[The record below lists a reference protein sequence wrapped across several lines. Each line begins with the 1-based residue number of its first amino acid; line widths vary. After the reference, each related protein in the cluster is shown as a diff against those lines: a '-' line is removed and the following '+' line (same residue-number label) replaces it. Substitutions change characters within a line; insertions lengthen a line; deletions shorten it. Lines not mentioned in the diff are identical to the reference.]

1 MAIDPTAV
9 VAPELPLPTYTKY
22 NSMGGY
28 IMKFDHVDNN
38 IQYNQRLENQRG
50 EDLFATREW

>member
-1 MAIDPTAV
+1 MTIDPTAV
-9 VAPELPLPTYTKY
+9 VAPELPLPIPTKY

-28 IMKFDHVDNN
+28 IMKFDHDNN
-38 IQYNQRLENQRG
+38 IQYDQRLENQRG